1 MPVSQKL
8 REANQTTI
16 GNLIYYFFAILIPI
30 VILNV
35 LITTGITIRIAIT
48 VTM

>member
-1 MPVSQKL
+1 MPVPQKL
-8 REANQTTI
+8 REANQTTV
-16 GNLIYYFFAILIPI
+16 GNLICYFYAILIPV
-30 VILNV
+30 VILIV